1 MRCQICHKKPVVGNK
16 VIRTGT
22 GKWIKK
28 RVKVVRKP
36 NLQKA
41 TLLLSSG
48 QEKKILV
55 CTACLK
61 KLKKTGQIKTYSSQ

>member
-1 MRCQICHKKPVVGNK
+1 MRCQICHKKPAVGNR

-36 NLQKA
+36 NLQKV
-41 TLLLSSG
+41 TLVVSG
-48 QEKKILV
+48 REKKMIV
-55 CTACLK
+55 CASCLK
-61 KLKKTGQIKTYSSQ
+61 KLKKEGKVKSYFASK